1 MEATLARSQ
10 LALVLISSARTSIL
24 RLRHVFRLKLNKTT
38 VFLPVSSSTTL
49 SSLRTDLIQALQ
61 HGRDTEVDPL
71 PASPNE
77 IALWRSSGAEG
88 EETWTRL
95 TDEKS
100 TADKWGLQ
108 EAAEIGVSVKSSDG
122 QSYDRFLRKRVR

>member
-1 MEATLARSQ
+1 MPPRKHPLT
-10 LALVLISSARTSIL
+10 
-24 RLRHVFRLKLNKTT
+24 VFRLKLNKTT

-49 SSLRTDLIQALQ
+49 SSLRTDLIQALK

-77 IALWRSSGAEG
+77 IALWRSSGVEG

-108 EAAEIGVSVKSSDG
+108 EAAEIGVSVKNSDAG
-122 QSYDRFLRKRVR
+122 TFPEPTVERPVDSDDEE

>member
-1 MEATLARSQ
+1 MPPRKHPLT
-10 LALVLISSARTSIL
+10 
-24 RLRHVFRLKLNKTT
+24 VFQLKLNKTT
-38 VFLPVSSSTTL
+38 VFLPVSSSSTL
-49 SSLRTDLIQALQ
+49 SSLRSELIEALK

-71 PASPNE
+71 PTSADQ
-77 IALWRSSGAEG
+77 IALWRSSGIEG

-108 EAAEIGVSVKSSDG
+108 EAAEIGVSIQSSDG
-122 QSYDRFLRKRVR
+122 TFPEPTVERPVDSDGEE